1 MPEDFT
7 LESLAQ
13 AVESQ
18 MSDEPET
25 EEDQPA
31 GESEAEEGGGEAQE
45 QEATENE
52 GAESEESEEG
62 EGDQPEEESP
72 QDRVVKWKTADG
84 TEYEVPESELQKGYM
99 REQDYRQKTQ
109 GLAREREQAE
119 SEIQTRAQ
127 QQVAALNLYGEK
139 IGELHMARA
148 AVAHLESALKQI
160 NREDDPSRYAL
171 VQSDLS
177 TARQTAQDLTERLGK
192 ATQLMQS
199 QEAERIA
206 KGQQEAARV
215 LSAEM
220 PDFPNRLKAWN
231 KHATETYGFNPEEL
245 SRVTDPRV
253 FRMLDDAVKYRDL
266 QNRKPEA
273 VKKAAAAPQKPAK
286 QTRSTP
292 PSTIETVKKRFNAKP
307 TVDGLAQML
316 MATGK
321 V

>member
-7 LESLAQ
+7 LESLAATLAAPSEEEASTDDNAQ
-13 AVESQ
+13 
-18 MSDEPET
+18 PET
-25 EEDQPA
+25 EAQSDEQ
-31 GESEAEEGGGEAQE
+31 ESDGQE
-45 QEATENE
+45 QETTENE
-52 GAESEESEEG
+52 GADPEESEEG
-62 EGDQPEEESP
+62 EGDQPTEESP

-84 TEYEVPESELQKGYM
+84 TEYEMPESELRNGYM

-109 GLAREREQAE
+109 NLAREREQAE
-119 SEIQTRAQ
+119 SEIQNRAQ
-127 QQVAALNLYGEK
+127 QQAEALNLYGEK

-177 TARQTAQDLTERLGK
+177 TARQTVADLTDRLGK
-192 ATQLMQS
+192 ANQLMQG

-220 PDFPNRLKAWN
+220 PDFPERLKAWN
-231 KHATETYGFNPEEL
+231 KHATQTYGFRPEEL

-253 FRMLDDAVKYRDL
+253 FRMLDDAVRYRDL

-273 VKKAAAAPQKPAK
+273 MRRAASAPQKPNK
-286 QTRSTP
+286 QTRSAP
-292 PSTIETVKKRFNAKP
+292 PSSIDKAVKRHESERSVNSLAALLAAKR
-307 TVDGLAQML
+307 
-316 MATGK
+316 
-321 V
+321 